1 MQRNS
6 LAVITCA
13 SFLLAGCNQAQTP
26 VYVDLDSIL
35 KQEKLVPP
43 VATPIPK
50 PPPTRPFLVETVPGA
65 PAVAIQDPANAPKQN
80 VQEMFQAEQAKA
92 FSELQRRLRQFYQGE
107 IQSFTLQEERSISGE
122 EQEAYSKA
130 NAKIRPLFEAWARD
144 RAPKFAKLALLAGFP
159 DPNPNSNP
167 PDKSLPIAIRNR
179 ADEAKQLRLDLK
191 KMDAEFQEQSR
202 LILAVLLSKSA
213 SDQATL
219 KLKIEEFASQLDKRA
234 EDEARAQIR
243 MATSHLTFELANP
256 APIQLPA
263 TSAHHVTIPAENPLE
278 PAPEVPSSGILVG
291 TADRRRLLEH
301 ELRIWL
307 ALNRYTLS
315 DKPTGYRNV
324 TQEFQLWRVQHGA
337 GP

>member
-6 LAVITCA
+6 PIVIA
-13 SFLLAGCNQAQTP
+13 LLSCLLVGCNQAKTP
-26 VYVDLDSIL
+26 VYVDLDSIISH
-35 KQEKLVPP
+35 EKIVAP
-43 VATPIPK
+43 VDIPIPK
-50 PPPTRPFLVETVPGA
+50 PPSTRPFLVETVPGA
-65 PAVAIQDPANAPKQN
+65 PALSIQDPANAPKQN
-80 VQEMFQAEQAKA
+80 VQEMFEAEQAKA

-107 IQSFTLQEERSISGE
+107 IQSFTLQQNRSISGE
-122 EQEAYSKA
+122 EQEAYAQA

-144 RAPKFAKLALLAGFP
+144 RATKFAKLALIAGFP

-167 PDKSLPIAIRNR
+167 ADKSLPLVIQHREE
-179 ADEAKQLRLDLK
+179 EAKQLRLELK
-191 KMDAEFQEQSR
+191 KMDADFQQQSR
-202 LILAVLLSKSA
+202 LILAVLLSKSS
-213 SDQATL
+213 SDQAAL

-243 MATSHLTFELANP
+243 KAASQLTFDLANP
-256 APIQLPA
+256 EPIQLPA

-278 PAPEVPSSGILVG
+278 PVREVPSGGILDG

-315 DKPTGYRNV
+315 DKPTGHRNV
-324 TQEFQLWRVQHGA
+324 TQEFQIWRVQHGA